1 MLYTGPCLS
10 EIVGFK
16 NRKLLSFPARSS
28 PGLYQTTSLVVH
40 RLSMPLKK
48 ESESEVVQSYL
59 TLCDPMDCSLSGS
72 SIHGIFQAKV
82 LEWVAI
88 SFSRGSSQLRYQT
101 WVSHIVGRRFTVWVT
116 REVLPLKK
124 VLNTPKLAPSLNKK
138 DTVRP
143 CDNCCS
149 FLIVPLL
156 FFFLPFSLNFQ
167 SSEVGFN

>member
-16 NRKLLSFPARSS
+16 NRKVLSFPARSS

-40 RLSMPLKK
+40 RLFVPLKK

-72 SIHGIFQAKV
+72 SIHGIFQARI

-88 SFSRGSSQLRYQT
+88 SFSRGSSQPRDQT
-101 WVSHIVGRRFTVWVT
+101 WVSCIVGRCFTVWVT

-124 VLNTPKLAPSLNKK
+124 GLNTPKLAPSLNKK
-138 DTVRP
+138 DTMRP
-143 CDNCCS
+143 CDDNCCS
-149 FLIVPLL
+149 FLFVPLL
-156 FFFLPFSLNFQ
+156 FLPFSLNFQ